1 MDYFAQVC
9 RTKVN
14 KSKSKYVRLV
24 EEDYSDSSDTRGG
37 NIFLFMGSLDI
48 DIIDKNS
55 WTTELNVGGKQ
66 IAFQLDTGAMCN
78 VLPFHEI
85 EKMHC
90 TDTIKPTEVPLRSYS
105 GHTIKPAGFVTLPV
119 KYKDRT
125 IDLNF
130 HVVKM
135 DVKPILGVNSCEG
148 LGLVS
153 RVYQLENS
161 GTPSDI
167 QKEYSEVFQ
176 G

>member
-1 MDYFAQVC
+1 
-9 RTKVN
+9 
-14 KSKSKYVRLV
+14 
-24 EEDYSDSSDTRGG
+24 
-37 NIFLFMGSLDI
+37 
-48 DIIDKNS
+48 
-55 WTTELNVGGKQ
+55 
-66 IAFQLDTGAMCN
+66 MCN

-85 EKMHC
+85 EKVHC

-125 IDLNF
+125 INLNF

-135 DVKPILGVNSCEG
+135 IVKPILGVNSCEG

-176 G
+176 GLGCMPGEYTVKVDPNVTRSYTQLVRYHYHFKIK